1 MSLQEG
7 RWYPVASAHDLPHG
21 HIYRTQLG
29 LHELAIWRDGAGG
42 VNIWEDRC
50 PHRGV
55 RFSLGE
61 VMGDELRCPY
71 HAWQFAS
78 GSGACSFIPA
88 QPDRK
93 PAAAIRAL
101 VWPVAEADGLIWSGQ
116 EPQGTPPALG
126 AGEVLRAIPVGR
138 GADSVA
144 AALPALTDLRLLGL
158 KLVLQPQGADRCTIR
173 GLAEN
178 LSPYEADIALTTL
191 RHQLEAAPC

>member
-1 MSLQEG
+1 MSLETG
-7 RWYPVASAHDLPHG
+7 RWYPVAAADDLPHG

-29 LHELAIWRDGAGG
+29 SHELAIWRAGDGV

-61 VMGDELRCPY
+61 IVGSGVAGDALRCPY
-71 HAWQFAS
+71 HAWHFAS

-88 QPDRK
+88 QPDHK
-93 PAAAIRAL
+93 PAAAIRAV
-101 VWPVAEADGLIWSGQ
+101 VWPVAETEGMIWTGH
-116 EPQGTPPALG
+116 EPQGAPPALG
-126 AGEVLRAIPVGR
+126 VGDVLRAIPVRR

-144 AALPALTDLRLLGL
+144 PALPTMPGL

-173 GLAEN
+173 GLAQGQT
-178 LSPYEADIALTTL
+178 PREADAA
-191 RHQLEAAPC
+191 LEALRRRLEQAPC